1 MASVETFNEL
11 LLQFVDELASTF
23 PENTIVKTYRTT
35 VASLIKKDP
44 GVCLQTFVQNVKP
57 HEDLI
62 RNQDE
67 RIFEEFSKNYG
78 ILKSLDLETLWKS
91 ELSEKS
97 RKAIWQYV
105 QGLYV
110 LGSNC
115 DPEEVER
122 SRKTNMDFSPQ
133 VLQQALSHFNVD
145 GGDDD
150 ENPLAGMMKNLTNP
164 EFMDKINRTVEEQF
178 GDGKGGIDE
187 KKLLG
192 MMGPL
197 LGNLGNLFQ
206 QPPAKRR

>member
-11 LLQFVDELASTF
+11 LLQFVDELAFTF
-23 PENTIVKTYRTT
+23 PANTIVKTYRTT

-115 DPEEVER
+115 DPAEVER
-122 SRKTNMDFSPQ
+122 SRKTDMDFSPSAIQ
-133 VLQQALSHFNVD
+133 NALAQFDMGGGED
-145 GGDDD
+145 G
-150 ENPLAGMMKNLTNP
+150 PLADMMKNLSNP
-164 EFMDKINRTVEEQF
+164 EFMQTLNDTVEREF

-187 KKLLG
+187 RKLAGL
-192 MMGPL
+192 MGPML
-197 LGNLGNLFQ
+197 QSLGGLFKL
-206 QPPAKRR
+206 PHGKLE

>member
-35 VASLIKKDP
+35 VASLIKRDP

-122 SRKTNMDFSPQ
+122 SRKTDMDLSPSAIQ
-133 VLQQALSHFNVD
+133 NALAQFNVGGGED
-145 GGDDD
+145 G
-150 ENPLAGMMKNLTNP
+150 NPLAGMLSNLSNP
-164 EFMDKINRTVEEQF
+164 EFMQTLNDTVEREF

-187 KKLLG
+187 SKLVK
-192 MMGPL
+192 MMAPL
-197 LGNLGNLFQ
+197 MGNLSKMFQ
-206 QPPAKRR
+206 APHGKLE

>member
-11 LLQFVDELASTF
+11 LLQFVDELAFTF

-115 DPEEVER
+115 DPAEVER
-122 SRKTNMDFSPQ
+122 SRKTDMDFSPSAIQ
-133 VLQQALSHFNVD
+133 NALAQFDMGGGED
-145 GGDDD
+145 G
-150 ENPLAGMMKNLTNP
+150 PLADMMKNLSNP
-164 EFMDKINRTVEEQF
+164 EFMQTLNDTVEREF

-187 KKLLG
+187 RKLAGL
-192 MMGPL
+192 MGPML
-197 LGNLGNLFQ
+197 QSLGGLFKL
-206 QPPAKRR
+206 PHGKLE